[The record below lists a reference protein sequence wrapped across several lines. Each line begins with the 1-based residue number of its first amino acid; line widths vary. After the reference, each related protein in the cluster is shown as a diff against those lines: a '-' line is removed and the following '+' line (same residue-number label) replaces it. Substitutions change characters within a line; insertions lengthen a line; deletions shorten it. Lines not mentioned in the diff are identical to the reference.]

1 MDRGV
6 IIGDIDT
13 FLQLI
18 NNGMFYVNRPQCAMC
33 LLDWQIQYAETMEYC
48 AQFGIT
54 IVSLSEA
61 EVEETLAIYQSYP
74 TNRVS
79 LAQYGAI
86 VYAKNHILCLF
97 SSLALIGN
105 IAKEL
110 KIPYVQTLEFQEPC
124 NADIFKLPAE
134 AQLIPIGN
142 QLPQAQ
148 TNTLIITQN

>member
-61 EVEETLAIYQSYP
+61 EVEETLAIY
-74 TNRVS
+74 TKVTRLTE
-79 LAQYGAI
+79 LAWRNMAR
-86 VYAKNHILCLF
+86 LCMQRTIYCVF
-97 SSLALIGN
+97 SRL
-105 IAKEL
+105 
-110 KIPYVQTLEFQEPC
+110 
-124 NADIFKLPAE
+124 
-134 AQLIPIGN
+134 
-142 QLPQAQ
+142 
-148 TNTLIITQN
+148 